1 MVQNMT
7 QIACPNCRTP
17 LQLHLKQLLDVSVDP
32 GAKSRLLSGSLN
44 HAHCP
49 TCGFDGMISTPLV
62 YHDPN
67 HELLLT
73 YVPVEVNLPKDEQE
87 RVIGQM
93 INRVVDRLPAED
105 RKAYLLQPQA
115 VLTMQGLVERIL
127 EADGITQEEID
138 AQREKIRLFEDLL
151 RQPEDQLK
159 PFVQDHDEEMDAA
172 FFQLATLA
180 IQSTQDQK
188 SQEMLT
194 ARLNQAMEFSSFGQQ
209 LIQQEQ
215 EVQAAIESLQS
226 EGSELSRE
234 RILSLMMD
242 APSEARV
249 SALVSLTRPAL
260 DYTFFQLLTEKIEQA
275 DGEEKERL
283 SELREQVLALTEEID
298 RLQEARAAERGALLE
313 ALVNA
318 ENTSEAVSQALPYV
332 DELFM
337 GTLEANLQAA
347 RDRNDEELLSKLMA
361 VQEEILK
368 QLQEAMPANLKF
380 LQELIEMEDSEAAV
394 ALIQENNELIDDSLL
409 NALLSAVQQLESAGR
424 DSDAERVHG
433 YYREALKAS
442 MQAKMNPKSVE

>member
-1 MVQNMT
+1 M
-7 QIACPNCRTP
+7 
-17 LQLHLKQLLDVSVDP
+17 
-32 GAKSRLLSGSLN
+32 SGSLN

-87 RVIGQM
+87 QVIGKM
-93 INRVVDRLPAED
+93 INRVVDRLPSED

-138 AQREKIRLFEDLL
+138 AQREKIRLFENLL

-159 PFVQDHDEEMDAA
+159 PFVEDHDEEMDAT

-188 SQEMLT
+188 SREMLT
-194 ARLNQAMEFSSFGQQ
+194 ARLNQAMEVSSFGQQ
-209 LIQQEQ
+209 LVQQEQ

-234 RILSLMMD
+234 RILTLLEE

-260 DYTFFQLLTEKIEQA
+260 DYTFFQLLTEKIDGA

-283 SELREQVLALTEEID
+283 SDLRQQILELTEEID
-298 RLQEARAAERGALLE
+298 RLQEAQAAERGTLLE
-313 ALVNA
+313 ALLNA
-318 ENTSEAVSQALPYV
+318 ENTAEAVEQALPYV

-347 RDRNDEELLSKLMA
+347 RERNDEQLLAKLTSL
-361 VQEEILK
+361 QEEILR
-368 QLQEAMPANLKF
+368 QLREAMPENLKL
-380 LQELIEMEDSEAAV
+380 LQELMDLDDSEAAR
-394 ALIQENNELIDDSLL
+394 AIIQENTELIDDAFL
-409 NALLSAVQQLESAGR
+409 NALLSAVQQLEAAGR
-424 DSDAERVHG
+424 ESDAERIHG

-442 MQAKMNPKSVE
+442 MQSKMNPKPIE